1 MPGPP
6 VEATTFASLP
16 PEIRRLIL
24 QNGDIMGEADFFICT
39 ANRHGDDPAMPMQ
52 GISHESDLV
61 VRGYY
66 VGGMLYVTKIYGL
79 REMDNVAGFQ
89 PEEPHPEARL
99 FATSQ
104 VFDRAHAGAA
114 IAPGGAVYS
123 QLARASLGPKAA
135 ASAASEWYN
144 EIHREDNGKIKWFKP
159 GNTFGTLTP
168 WVQSVD
174 LVEASPFRVGADG
187 NRKALPCGHRFYA
200 DRKTRKLFLSLTS
213 DEDRLLSLRHDA
225 SSLRPVAN
233 APWVPENPREWNRLQ
248 TRMRWREEDI
258 RDCEASILHPIPNGR
273 ANPKAGH
280 AGTDL
285 LLGLSKDI
293 MIRTD
298 SPIIATIPILSR
310 IAPPQPDD
318 ELLNH
323 SAVSAQLKTPSD
335 KWLACVPADWIYRF
349 QQGAKDV
356 DWAEGMNNSR
366 SVELNSCMDH
376 CERHLPLIGSTPDRI
391 TQLIMNNQYKM
402 RPEQLKNERGGPRR
416 IARPKLRLS
425 KRGAAPSVGIGNL
438 HSTARRKAAAHC
450 MQQTSF
456 DEIGP
461 LLVACFIAQ
470 GTPARDLQCEK
481 TLKELMALC
490 KDPRFVSEYAVEGP
504 HVRPTP
510 DGAMVRPRE
519 PLDETSAQ
527 SAPVSELFDIFGGE
541 AVLV

>member
-39 ANRHGDDPAMPMQ
+39 ADRHGDDPAMPMQ
-52 GISHESDLV
+52 GISHEADLV

-99 FATSQ
+99 FAAAQ
-104 VFDRAHAGAA
+104 VFDPANAGAA
-114 IAPGGAVYS
+114 VKTNRAYS
-123 QLARASLGPKAA
+123 QLARVSLGPKAA
-135 ASAASEWYN
+135 ANAASEWYN
-144 EIHREDNGKIKWFKP
+144 EIHREDDGKIKWFKP
-159 GNTFGTLTP
+159 GSNFGTLSP
-168 WVQSVD
+168 WVQSTAAD
-174 LVEASPFRVGADG
+174 WSDHNPFRVCPDG
-187 NRKALPCGHRFYA
+187 NRKALPGGHRFYA

-213 DEDRLLSLRHDA
+213 AEDRLLSLRHDA
-225 SSLRPVAN
+225 SSLRPAAF

-273 ANPKAGH
+273 ANLKAGH

-298 SPIIATIPILSR
+298 SPIIAAIPILSR

-323 SAVSAQLKTPSD
+323 SAVSGQLKTPSD

-356 DWAEGMNNSR
+356 DWSEGTAR
-366 SVELNSCMDH
+366 RVELNSCMDH
-376 CERHLPLIGSTPDRI
+376 CERHLPLIGSTPNRI

-402 RPEQLKNERGGPRR
+402 RPEELRHESGGPRR
-416 IARPKLRLS
+416 IARPLLRLS
-425 KRGAAPSVGIGNL
+425 KRGAAPNVGHGNH
-438 HSTARRKAAAHC
+438 HSATRRKAAAYC
-450 MQQTSF
+450 MKQTSF

-490 KDPRFVSEYAVEGP
+490 KDPRFASEYAVEGP